1 MKKAFEEAKTE
12 KISVSVVD
20 IVTSSG
26 DTDTAGSFNIGGNAS
41 QGWDD
46 IGGSNA

>member
-1 MKKAFEEAKTE
+1 MKKVFEEAKIE
-12 KISVSVVD
+12 KISVSVID

-26 DTDTAGSFNIGGNAS
+26 NDGSFNIGNSDNS

-46 IGGSNA
+46 ISSDQ